1 MKTASTKFLANTA
14 EIRKAIHG
22 LALNAESLD
31 LAVAFIGPEWQ
42 RLLANYPGPIRA
54 ICWLTHPATDPDAVE
69 SLMNRENTFVKQ
81 RNGLHTKVYLAPKL
95 GAVVGSANLS
105 RPALADLVNAP
116 QCEAAALVE
125 EPKLVAE
132 MSHWFSILWNDHLH
146 TKKITDFNLEHAR
159 EERKKLPIR
168 WPRTV
173 NTVPPPP
180 DALPQ
185 WMIRLA
191 NEVRNIPLEKKFA
204 SQRNQIRS
212 LASKRSLSANDV
224 AKLADTLAEWTKHRA
239 VYKNFEKH
247 SRKKTLS
254 GLRMLADESRNIYDR
269 LKEIE
274 EKELLRGLRI
284 PAISVL
290 LYWLRPDAYPPFN
303 WKTERFLEDS
313 KMDSPGMSASSPS
326 CYATWLGFAELLRAK
341 LHLPTMGHV
350 DRVVTG
356 YYDGLKQ

>member
-1 MKTASTKFLANTA
+1 MKTLPKTLKAANTEFLANPA

-22 LALNAESLD
+22 LASQAKSLD

-42 RLLANYPGPIRA
+42 RLLANYPGPIKA

-69 SLMNRENTFVKQ
+69 SLMNRKNTFVKQ
-81 RNGLHTKVYLAPKL
+81 RNGLHTKVYLAPKK
-95 GAVVGSANLS
+95 GAVVGSAKLS
-105 RPALADLVNAP
+105 RPALTDLMGAP
-116 QCEAAALVE
+116 QCEAAVLVL
-125 EPKLVAE
+125 EPKLVTE
-132 MSHWFSILWNDHLH
+132 MSKWFGSLWNDHLH
-146 TKKITDFNLEHAR
+146 TTKITDSNLERAR
-159 EERKKLPIR
+159 MERKKFPVR

-173 NTVPPPP
+173 NPVPPPP

-212 LASKRSLSANDV
+212 RASKQTLSANDV

-254 GLRMLADESRNIYDR
+254 GLRMLADES
-269 LKEIE
+269 
-274 EKELLRGLRI
+274 
-284 PAISVL
+284 
-290 LYWLRPDAYPPFN
+290 
-303 WKTERFLEDS
+303 
-313 KMDSPGMSASSPS
+313 
-326 CYATWLGFAELLRAK
+326 
-341 LHLPTMGHV
+341 
-350 DRVVTG
+350 
-356 YYDGLKQ
+356 

>member
-1 MKTASTKFLANTA
+1 LKTELTKFLANPA
-14 EIRKAIHG
+14 EIRKAVHG
-22 LALNAESLD
+22 LATKAKSLD

-42 RLLANYPGPIRA
+42 RLLANYSGPIRA
-54 ICWLTHPATDPDAVE
+54 ICWLSHPANDPDAVK
-69 SLMNRENTFVKQ
+69 SLMNRENSLVKQ
-81 RNGLHTKVYLAPKL
+81 RNGLHSKVYLAPAV

-105 RPALADLVNAP
+105 RPALSDLVASS
-116 QCEAAALVE
+116 QCEAGVLVL
-125 EPKLVAE
+125 EPKLIAE
-132 MSHWFSILWNDHLH
+132 MSRWFGSLWNDHLN
-146 TKKITDFNLEHAR
+146 TMKITESDLEHAR
-159 EERKKLPIR
+159 KERKKLPVR
-168 WPRTV
+168 WPHTV
-173 NTVPPPP
+173 NAVAPPP
-180 DALPQ
+180 DVLPQ

-191 NEVRNIPLEKKFA
+191 NEVRKIPIEKKFT
-204 SQRNQIRS
+204 SQRDQIRS

-224 AKLADTLAEWTKHRA
+224 AKLADTLAVWTKHRA

-254 GLRMLADESRNIYDR
+254 GLRMLADESRDIYDR

-274 EKELLRGLRI
+274 EKRLLKGLRI

-326 CYATWLGFAELLRAK
+326 CYATWLGFAELLRAR
-341 LHLPTMGHV
+341 LHLPSVGHV
-350 DRVVTG
+350 DRVVTK
-356 YYDGLKQ
+356 YYDSIKQ